1 MTVGEV
7 CNREVV
13 VATPGASV
21 LDAARLMKTHHV
33 GDLAKLVAREQK
45 RERQGRVAR

>member
-13 VATPGASV
+13 IMKPHDSV
-21 LDAARLMKTHHV
+21 LEAAKLMKTHHV
-33 GDLAKLVAREQK
+33 GISWW
-45 RERQGRVAR
+45 